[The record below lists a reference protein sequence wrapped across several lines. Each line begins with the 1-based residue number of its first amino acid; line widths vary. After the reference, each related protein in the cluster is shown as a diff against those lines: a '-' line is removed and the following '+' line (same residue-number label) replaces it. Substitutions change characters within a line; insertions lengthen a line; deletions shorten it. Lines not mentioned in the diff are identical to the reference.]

1 MQFQVCESDD
11 SCQPGAQYTNPRV
24 VVQEHHGAPLLNC
37 SGLVLVRQLI
47 ERLGVASAID
57 AGVRVLRR
65 CKWYRESD
73 HILTLIYSMI
83 SGGSRLQDVNRLG
96 QDDALK
102 RVLGSDRIPHAT
114 TIGKFLWRFGDDQ
127 QDKQRQGLAELRDT
141 TAAVQQEAFGMLPRE
156 RRKVAT
162 LDWDSSIH
170 EVYGQKKEGADFA
183 YDNTWSYSALYGTL
197 AETGDVLY
205 LGLREGYRHTS
216 YGTKEVLPGTIERV
230 SKHFRQVRMRADS
243 GYYSQALVKICEQR
257 GVEFFI
263 VAKQHRNLMNA
274 VREIQD
280 SNWKSFAGSDLQA
293 GDRRRRRR
301 RRANLKRK
309 IAIRRKPNSR
319 FKGAP
324 EVAGMMFKPKSWNK
338 ARRYVIKR
346 TPIVDKDDQQLY
358 LDDGLR
364 QYVYWIVVSNS
375 KRSNEQRAPLFVM
388 KSSGSVMS
396 ARAAGRRAVETVMSG
411 PAGGL
416 VAGAAIARSAAGSR
430 NLITADMGGTSF
442 DVGVVH
448 GGEVAFARD
457 TEMGGLAISVP
468 MLDIHSVGAGG
479 GSIGWIDA
487 GGALRVGPRSAGARP
502 GPACYGTGGSEPTVT
517 DANLV
522 LGRLGAQSLLG
533 GGMAVDPEAARRAIG
548 RRAAS
553 TAWPSTGPTNP
564 TTSPP

>member
-1 MQFQVCESDD
+1 
-11 SCQPGAQYTNPRV
+11 
-24 VVQEHHGAPLLNC
+24 
-37 SGLVLVRQLI
+37 
-47 ERLGVASAID
+47 
-57 AGVRVLRR
+57 
-65 CKWYRESD
+65 
-73 HILTLIYSMI
+73 
-83 SGGSRLQDVNRLG
+83 
-96 QDDALK
+96 
-102 RVLGSDRIPHAT
+102 
-114 TIGKFLWRFGDDQ
+114 
-127 QDKQRQGLAELRDT
+127 
-141 TAAVQQEAFGMLPRE
+141 MLPRE

-274 VREIQD
+274 VREIPE
-280 SNWKSFAGSDLQA
+280 SHWKSFADRDLQA
-293 GDRRRRRR
+293 DDRRRRRR

-364 QYVYWIVVSNS
+364 RYVYWIVVNNS
-375 KRSNEQRAPLFVM
+375 KRSNEQVLRIAQ
-388 KSSGSVMS
+388 
-396 ARAAGRRAVETVMSG
+396 GRGNQE
-411 PAGGL
+411 
-416 VAGAAIARSAAGSR
+416 
-430 NLITADMGGTSF
+430 NLIKDF
-442 DVGVVH
+442 V
-448 GGEVAFARD
+448 R
-457 TEMGGLAISVP
+457 
-468 MLDIHSVGAGG
+468 
-479 GSIGWIDA
+479 
-487 GGALRVGPRSAGARP
+487 ARP
-502 GPACYGTGGSEPTVT
+502 GPYTHRLAGGESSLLHDRGTGLELEDVDVESAAPRGWRGDAGFQRFRYQWIWQAGTVAKSGRNT
-517 DANLV
+517 VV
-522 LGRLGAQSLLG
+522 LKLPAGEYFQRFGVALARLATL
-533 GGMAVDPEAARRAIG
+533 
-548 RRAAS
+548 
-553 TAWPSTGPTNP
+553 
-564 TTSPP
+564 